1 MEVAAKIPEAIETA
15 VEDGNAES
23 FQKRLFSWL
32 ILPSAMILY
41 LSQFVLDC
49 TAASEL
55 QTLTF
60 NVTCPEQLISH
71 CSCSDRDCTAKIS
84 HLKPLYIVFVVV
96 AGILLLGVLI
106 VFSTSC
112 CCVTTVREED
122 KSDLRISNRRV
133 QPGRRRKRL
142 KDQQLKRIRAG
153 SSALLLSLLISL
165 LHTVPLNALR
175 AQYLY
180 AFKKFIPLRG
190 LIKLLL
196 PSVCALLLAI
206 FAFLFRVPFSFWGR
220 CSDLRDFSTAGV
232 VRAAI
237 GNPDD
242 NVLLSRPWRVLHF
255 CLILL
260 SIIDCL
266 CALLPLVIGI

>member
-1 MEVAAKIPEAIETA
+1 MEVAAKIPEAIDAAIE
-15 VEDGNAES
+15 GRNAES
-23 FQKRLFSWL
+23 FQKRLGSWL
-32 ILPSAMILY
+32 ILPGVMILY

-60 NVTCPEQLISH
+60 NVTCPEQLTSH
-71 CSCSDRDCTAKIS
+71 CSCSDRDCTAAIS
-84 HLKPLYIVFVVV
+84 HLQPLYILFVVI
-96 AGILLLGVLI
+96 AGILLIGVLI

-112 CCVTTVREED
+112 CCVTTVREEE
-122 KSDLRISNRRV
+122 SDSRIDGEEIR
-133 QPGRRRKRL
+133 PGPRESDSPINSRG
-142 KDQQLKRIRAG
+142 IRACR
-153 SSALLLSLLISL
+153 SALLLSLLISL

-175 AQYLY
+175 AQYLH
-180 AFKKFIPLRG
+180 AFRKFIPLRG

-196 PSVCALLLAI
+196 PPVCALLLAI

-220 CSDLRDFSTAGV
+220 CSDLRGFSTAGV
-232 VRAAI
+232 VRDAI
-237 GNPDD
+237 GNPGD

-266 CALLPLVIGI
+266 CALLALLLGI

>member
-1 MEVAAKIPEAIETA
+1 MEVAAKIPEAIEA
-15 VEDGNAES
+15 AIEGRNAES
-23 FQKRLFSWL
+23 FQKRLGSWL
-32 ILPSAMILY
+32 ILPGVMILY

-60 NVTCPEQLISH
+60 NVTCPEQLTSH
-71 CSCSDRDCTAKIS
+71 CSCSDRDCTAAIS
-84 HLKPLYIVFVVV
+84 HLQPLYILFVVI

-112 CCVTTVREED
+112 CCVTTVREEE
-122 KSDLRISNRRV
+122 SDSPINSR
-133 QPGRRRKRL
+133 G
-142 KDQQLKRIRAG
+142 IRACR
-153 SSALLLSLLISL
+153 SALLLSLLISL

-175 AQYLY
+175 AQYLH
-180 AFKKFIPLRG
+180 AFRKFIPLRG

-196 PSVCALLLAI
+196 PPVCALLLAI

-220 CSDLRDFSTAGV
+220 CSDLRGFSTAGV
-232 VRAAI
+232 VRDAI
-237 GNPDD
+237 GNPGD

-266 CALLPLVIGI
+266 CALLALLLGI